1 MADQPSTK
9 RAKVFRELATRIAV
23 ALSVR
28 ALWAVIVE
36 LVRPD
41 DL

>member
-1 MADQPSTK
+1 MADGPSTK
-9 RAKVFRELATRIAV
+9 RAKVARELAARMLV

-36 LVRPD
+36 LAHGN

>member
-1 MADQPSTK
+1 MGDKESTK
-9 RAKVFRELATRIAV
+9 RAKVVRELAARVAV

-36 LVRPD
+36 LARGH

>member
-1 MADQPSTK
+1 MADKHSTM
-9 RAKVFRELATRIAV
+9 RAKVLRELAVRAAV
-23 ALSVR
+23 ALGVR

-36 LVRPD
+36 LVRH